1 MLRDLKN
8 PSYLKN
14 CARFPLMKRLLLCL
28 LVFSGSMRAEDSG
41 DGLAGY
47 FKSLASASQKALG
60 KDGGNRFFY
69 MPSGSISKTPTNYN
83 YKYEDVTFPALD
95 GAKLN
100 GWFLPAM
107 GVKKAK
113 GTVVFSHGNAGA
125 LGHHFGFVSWY
136 VRAGYN
142 VLMYDYRG
150 FGKSKGEI
158 SRAGVV
164 NDVEAAFR
172 YVKTRKDVDATRLI
186 SYGHSLGGASS
197 ITALGRKKME
207 GLRAVISFA
216 GFASYRDMAQK
227 IAGDWGA
234 SVVTDELSP
243 RDFVAKISPVPILI
257 VHGDADGVVP
267 FSQGKLLF
275 KNASEPKTFMPI
287 KGGNHQQ
294 ALWQNDEKYRKEIL
308 KWLDDV
314 MNAYLG

>member
-1 MLRDLKN
+1 
-8 PSYLKN
+8 
-14 CARFPLMKRLLLCL
+14 MKCIFLCL
-28 LVFSGSMRAEDSG
+28 LVYSGSLCADESG
-41 DGLAGY
+41 GGLAGY
-47 FKSLASASQKALG
+47 FKGLAAASQKTLG
-60 KDGGNRFFY
+60 KNGGNRFFY
-69 MPSGSISKTPTNYN
+69 MPSGPISKTPANYN

-107 GVKKAK
+107 GVEKAK

-125 LGHHFGFVSWY
+125 LGHHFGFVAWY

-142 VLMYDYRG
+142 VFMYDYRG

-158 SRAGVV
+158 TREGVV
-164 NDVEAAFR
+164 NDVEAAFH

-207 GLRAVISFA
+207 GLCAVISFA

-227 IAGDWGA
+227 VAGDWGA
-234 SVVTDELSP
+234 SVVSDELSP
-243 RDFVAKISPVPILI
+243 RDFVAKISPAPVLI

-267 FSQGKLLF
+267 FSQGELLF

-287 KGGNHQQ
+287 KGGDHQL
-294 ALWQNDEKYRKEIL
+294 ALWQDDEKYQKEIL
-308 KWLDDV
+308 KWLDSVIKD
-314 MNAYLG
+314 